1 MSIAVRANTAQAPFR
16 GHNLQRAAPALR
28 GYWGGSWIAS
38 VLALSFIMIRVGEV
52 LGPVRQLKPVFS
64 VTLLLLLIHIFGT
77 GAAAWK
83 SIRTNVTFQ
92 LAVAVGVCICLSVP
106 FSIWKGQSV
115 STMMTLPWSLSLVAL
130 LSLNIPNL
138 RNFDRVLMLAT
149 WVAALTAV
157 ALVSQGAVVEG
168 SRLTSLG
175 SYDPNDL
182 GALFVIMI
190 PFAIGASTRGPKL
203 SRLVSA
209 VSAAVLFAVLMK
221 TGSRGGLIGLVVGL
235 SVFSFSYRPRKI
247 LIILSAIIVLAPLTW
262 PLLPTVTKERAVSLL
277 SLDEDYNTTSN
288 SGRLYLWKRGVVFA
302 LANPLVGLGAGT
314 FEVQIGEDFRDQ
326 GTRGAWHTAH
336 NTYVQIFA
344 EIGMP
349 GGILLLALMGRSV
362 CNSAA
367 FWSWRTRTHRPE
379 LLASL
384 AAYLSAIVFL
394 SHGYS
399 YILWGVIGI
408 AAMTEQL
415 RRSHFSRTSVIGGPA
430 EATRLAQG
438 RSAYARVAV
447 RPFVRIISR
456 SGPRP

>member
-1 MSIAVRANTAQAPFR
+1 MSIAVHANAAQLRSR
-16 GHNLQRAAPALR
+16 GRSAQRAAPALR
-28 GYWGGSWIAS
+28 GYWRGSWIAS
-38 VLALSFIMIRVGEV
+38 VLALSFIMIRAGEV
-52 LGPVRQLKPVFS
+52 LGPIRQLKPVFT
-64 VTLLLLLIHIFGT
+64 VTVLLLLFHLFGT
-77 GAAAWK
+77 GAVAWK

-92 LAVAVGVCICLSVP
+92 LAVAMGVCICLSVP

-130 LSLNIPNL
+130 LSLNAPSL

-149 WVAALTAV
+149 WVAALTAI

-175 SYDPNDL
+175 TYDPNDL

-190 PFAIGASTRGPKL
+190 PFALGASTRGPKL
-203 SRLVSA
+203 SRLISA

-247 LIILSAIIVLAPLTW
+247 LMILGAIIILAPLTW
-262 PLLPTVTKERAVSLL
+262 PLLPTVTKERAVTLF

-344 EIGMP
+344 ELGMP
-349 GGILLLALMGRSV
+349 GGILLLALIGRSAR
-362 CNSAA
+362 NAAA
-367 FWSWRTRTHRPE
+367 FWSWRTTVHRPE

-399 YILWGVIGI
+399 YILWGMFGI

-415 RRSHFSRTSVIGGPA
+415 LRTRPTRTSVISGPTG
-430 EATRLAQG
+430 ATRL
-438 RSAYARVAV
+438 V
-447 RPFVRIISR
+447 
-456 SGPRP
+456 